1 MRTVV
6 AVLLFASFIVAY
18 GCKEERQQAE
28 EAMKLAEQAK
38 AMAEAAAKEA
48 QKEAAKAAVEAEKA
62 GDEATEGAKGQP
74 KDLNEALAQMK
85 NAIEKNAPQVDPVD
99 FRKLKKMLPEK
110 VGDLERK
117 KAKGE
122 KAGAMG
128 VKVSNAEGRY
138 EGPDG
143 ARLKIKLIDM
153 GSMKGF
159 AAMAATGWAMAEI
172 DRESDDEWEKTT
184 KYKGFKTFEKY
195 NTKRNQGETK
205 MIVANRFIVEIS
217 GRKVTW
223 DQIKAARDEIPFD
236 DLEDMKNEGVKE
248 EK

>member
-1 MRTVV
+1 MRNVI
-6 AVLLFASFIVAY
+6 AVLLFGSFIVAY

-48 QKEAAKAAVEAEKA
+48 QKEAAKAAVEAGKA
-62 GDEATEGAKGQP
+62 GDAAADGAEGQP
-74 KDLNEALAQMK
+74 KDLNEALAKMK
-85 NAIEKNAPQVDPVD
+85 SAIEKNAPQVDPVD

-110 VGDLERK
+110 VAGLERK
-117 KAKGE
+117 KAQGE

-128 VKVSNAEGRY
+128 VKVSNAMGQY
-138 EGPDG
+138 EGAEG

-172 DRESDDEWEKTT
+172 DRESDDGWEKTT
-184 KYKGFKTFEKY
+184 KYKGFKAFEKY
-195 NTKRNQGETK
+195 NTKRKQGETK
-205 MIVANRFIVEIS
+205 LIVANRFIVEIS

-223 DQIKAARDEIPFD
+223 DQIKDARDEIPFS
-236 DLEDMKNEGVKE
+236 DLEDLKNEGVKDT
-248 EK
+248 K